1 MKKVL
6 QVSQTP
12 ILSHVVM
19 PGLDRGESGK
29 TAVIAATSPRSTTHG
44 GDNSCVHRA
53 PRTGELFPQRVVKR
67 RHDGS
72 GFSLSRS
79 RSGVDTP

>member
-53 PRTGELFPQRVVKR
+53 PLEG
-67 RHDGS
+67 
-72 GFSLSRS
+72 LSW
-79 RSGVDTP
+79 